1 MAALK
6 DVRQRMRAVKGI
18 QQVTRAMKMVAT
30 VKVKRI
36 QDRLLETRPYVDALY
51 DMAGRLAAAA
61 GPEGQA
67 HTLLAE
73 PSGDLEVLIVMGSD
87 RGLCG
92 SFNTNLLRFAVAQSA
107 GRDVRFIPVGRKAKD
122 FFTRR
127 RLETVKSYE
136 KLPFPMTWEE
146 AERLARDVMAA
157 FPSFVQPVIRIAYQR
172 FVSPGISKPTVV
184 SWLPFRPSAK
194 PTERPLGGSQPPAK
208 PTERPLGGSQPPEG
222 AKAGEL
228 RCEPSA
234 VEALDF
240 VLPRAQTAQLQRTIL
255 ESQASEMGARM
266 VAMDNATT
274 NAGEL
279 IRELNL
285 LANKLRQTGITKELL
300 EITTGAEALAN

>member
-194 PTERPLGGSQPPAK
+194 PTERPLGGSQPP
-208 PTERPLGGSQPPEG
+208 EG